1 MLSLCRGKL
10 PVVSALFTTLNW
22 GMVEGGGAL
31 TLHNWLEW
39 SQGLCPGL
47 QLELAGGGGG
57 GGGETD
63 ETVFGG
69 PGHGSSCLDTSYRV
83 SLNGIRLTIV
93 IA

>member
-57 GGGETD
+57 RRMRQCLEALGMDQVAWILVTGYLST
-63 ETVFGG
+63 
-69 PGHGSSCLDTSYRV
+69 GS
-83 SLNGIRLTIV
+83 G
-93 IA
+93 